1 MTLVLLFLS
10 KQGATRPL
18 MLAMVAVEVANVRLS
33 LVLLFVVTPLGGSAT
48 ACRPLRKN
56 NESVLVFLNN
66 IRPAIF
72 SASCD
77 IVLTL
82 FKFKFE

>member
-33 LVLLFVVTPLGGSAT
+33 LLLLFAVTPLGGSAT
-48 ACRPLRKN
+48 TCRPLRK
-56 NESVLVFLNN
+56 NESVLVFLNS